1 MNMTTEEKI
10 NMFIAFLKN
19 ELYEQRISVADFAKK
34 MNVQRNGVYKWL
46 KKENIMG
53 LDKYFKA
60 LEVLGVTEQDILD
73 FNSQQNGNTNSK

>member
-1 MNMTTEEKI
+1 MTTEEKI

-53 LDKYFKA
+53 LDKYFRA

-73 FNSQQNGNTNSK
+73 FNSQQNGNTNNK